1 MTVCNGELY
10 LCQAIDSIL
19 SQTFGEFE
27 FIIVN
32 DGSTDATGEI
42 LDSYTDKRIRRV
54 NNAENMKLV
63 YSLNRGLSL
72 CNGKYIVRMDADDI
86 ARPERLQ
93 VQFDFME
100 SNPETGICGSYVN
113 SFYEKTGKTKLLV
126 FPIDDSGIRAFAFF
140 QSPFIHPS
148 VIIRREVLTSNNL
161 SYPNYY
167 RAEDYALWTEMLK
180 YTKGAN
186 ISRVLLDY
194 RKHKASESTL
204 GEAQQTAM
212 NETIGNIE
220 AKYIAGYG
228 FYFSNEELP
237 VYAQFVNR
245 SIRYNPPAENQR
257 TVTNIL
263 KNLLKHLEKQDKS
276 FYRKVKHYLSEI
288 CFYRFFIYRKF
299 PVTLF
304 LLNLYIQG
312 AAIYSEKMLKKE
324 RLANEIC
331 N

>member
-1 MTVCNGELY
+1 MTVYNGELY
-10 LCQAIDSIL
+10 LGEAIDSIL
-19 SQTFGEFE
+19 SQTFGDFE

-32 DGSTDATGEI
+32 DGSTDATSKI

-54 NNAENMKLV
+54 DNTENMKLV

-86 ARPERLQ
+86 ALPERLQ

-100 SNPETGICGSYVN
+100 SCPEVGICGSYVK
-113 SFYEKTGKTKLLV
+113 SFCEETKKTKLLV
-126 FPIDDSGIRAFAFF
+126 FPTDDSWIRAFAFF

-148 VIIRREVLTSNNL
+148 VILRREILINNNL

-186 ISRVLLDY
+186 IPHVLLDY
-194 RKHKASESTL
+194 RKHKASESAL
-204 GEAQQTAM
+204 GEKQKTIM
-212 NETIGNIE
+212 NETIGKIE
-220 AKYIAGYG
+220 AEYIADYG
-228 FYFSNEELP
+228 FYFDSEELL

-245 SIRYNPPAENQR
+245 SIRYNPTARNQR
-257 TVTNIL
+257 VVTDIL
-263 KNLLKHLEKQDKS
+263 QRLLEHLKKRNKS
-276 FYRKVKHYLSEI
+276 FSKKVKRYLSEI

-304 LLNLYIQG
+304 LLNLYIRG
-312 AAIYSEKMLKKE
+312 ALVYSEKMLKRKT
-324 RLANEIC
+324 NE
-331 N
+331 